1 MIPKIFTR
9 PIAGY
14 NNVLKNNFLSRRFH
28 IDPILFFT
36 LVGVCI
42 IGLFI
47 LYSASGR
54 NMHLVSRQAIYMGVG
69 LVCTLLL
76 AQIKPVKLQDWMP
89 FLYVAG
95 IILLLIVLVAGKGAK
110 GATRWIALPGFRFQP
125 SELLKLVVPL
135 AIAAYLNK
143 YPLPCGNKQIFVAL
157 LFIGIPVILV
167 AKQPD
172 LGTAILIAFSGM
184 IILFMAGFRMRYIV
198 ILFLLA
204 IPTCWIMWHFIMH
217 DYQKQRVLTF
227 INPERDP
234 LKAGWHIIQSKI
246 AIGSGGIFGKGYLQ
260 GSQSHLNFLPEGHTD
275 FIFAVLA
282 EEFGL
287 IGVCMLL
294 LIYTLLI
301 GRGVYIAMT
310 SSSVFSRL
318 AAGGIVLT
326 FSFYIII
333 NIGMV
338 SGLLPVVGVP
348 LPLISRGG
356 TSIVSLMAGFGVL
369 MSIHTH
375 KLLISK

>member
-1 MIPKIFTR
+1 MMSKTFIH
-9 PIAGY
+9 PISHGSI
-14 NNVLKNNFLSRRFH
+14 LKRRSLFNRFH
-28 IDPILFFT
+28 IDPVLFFT
-36 LVGVCI
+36 LISICM

-47 LYSASGR
+47 LYSASDR
-54 NMHLVSRQAIYMGVG
+54 NMNIVGRQAIYMGIG

-76 AQIKPVKLQDWMP
+76 AQISPARLQHWMP
-89 FLYVAG
+89 FLYVFG
-95 IILLLIVLVAGKGAK
+95 IILLLVVLVAGKGVK

-135 AIAAYLNK
+135 TVASYLNK
-143 YPLPCGNKQIFVAL
+143 FPLPCGNKQIFIVL
-157 LFIGIPVILV
+157 LITVIPAILV

-172 LGTAILIAFSGM
+172 LGTAVLIAFSGM
-184 IILFMAGFRMRYIV
+184 FILFMAGFHLRYIF
-198 ILFLLA
+198 ILLLLA
-204 IPTCWIMWHFIMH
+204 IPAYWVMWHFIMH

-234 LKAGWHIIQSKI
+234 LRTGWHIIQAKI
-246 AIGSGGIFGKGYLQ
+246 AIGSGGVYGKGYLH

-287 IGVCMLL
+287 IGICMLL

-301 GRGVYIAMT
+301 GRGFYIAMT
-310 SSSVFSRL
+310 SHSIFSRL
-318 AAGGIVLT
+318 VAGGIVLT

-338 SGLLPVVGVP
+338 CGLLPVVGVP

-356 TSIVSLMAGFGVL
+356 TSVVSLMAGFGIL

-375 KLLISK
+375 KFIISE